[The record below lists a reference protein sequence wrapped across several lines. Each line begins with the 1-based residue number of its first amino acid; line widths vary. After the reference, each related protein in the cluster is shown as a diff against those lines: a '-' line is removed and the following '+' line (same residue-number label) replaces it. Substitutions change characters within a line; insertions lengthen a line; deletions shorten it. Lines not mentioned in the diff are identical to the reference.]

1 MNRLDRSENPEG
13 RLDRAWQKLTFQGKD
28 EFEKKYG
35 RWDTL
40 SDEQRFGSLSS
51 YFSEL
56 REQSEE
62 EKIRRIT
69 EPYVRA
75 MEGVA
80 QLLDRRFGQMEGQL
94 EKMSKSG
101 EELKGHIREL
111 ETKVKEPKQIQDM
124 SIVGTPTGIQPQVNV
139 YTSYPQKMDCR
150 YREKGGPKECIV
162 VETTQEG
169 TYGTCTVGDQVRRMQ
184 ILPRLFTTA
193 FEKAGC
199 PSNRLIR
206 PCEYYTTKKVR
217 IS

>member
-1 MNRLDRSENPEG
+1 MNLLDRRDRPEG
-13 RLDRAWQKLTFQGKD
+13 RLDRAWQKLTFQGKR
-28 EFEKKYG
+28 EFEEKYG
-35 RWDTL
+35 RWDIL
-40 SDEQRFGSLSS
+40 SDEQRFSSLSS

-56 REQSEE
+56 RQQSEE
-62 EKIRRIT
+62 ELIRKTT
-69 EPYVRA
+69 EPYLKA
-75 MEGVA
+75 MESFA

-94 EKMSKSG
+94 ERMSKTG
-101 EELKGHIREL
+101 EELRNHVREL
-111 ETKVKEPKQIQDM
+111 ETKVNEPRQIQDRYM
-124 SIVGTPTGIQPQVNV
+124 VGTPTGIQPQVNV

-199 PSNRLIR
+199 PSNRLVR
-206 PCEYYTTKKVR
+206 PCEYYTTKKVK

>member
-13 RLDRAWQKLTFQGKD
+13 RLDRAWQKLTLQGKG
-28 EFEKKYG
+28 EFEEKYG
-35 RWDTL
+35 RWDIL
-40 SDEQRFGSLSS
+40 SDEQRFSSLSS

-56 REQSEE
+56 RQQTEDDR
-62 EKIRRIT
+62 IRKIT

-75 MEGVA
+75 MESFA
-80 QLLDRRFGQMEGQL
+80 QLLDKRFGQMEGQL
-94 EKMSKSG
+94 EKMSRTG
-101 EELKGHIREL
+101 EELRGHVREL
-111 ETKVKEPKQIQDM
+111 ETKVNEPKQIQDRSM
-124 SIVGTPTGIQPQVNV
+124 VGTPTGIQPQVNV
-139 YTSYPQKMDCR
+139 YASYPLKMDCR

-162 VETTQEG
+162 IETTPEG
-169 TYGTCTVGDQVRRMQ
+169 RYGTCTVGDQVRRMQ

-206 PCEYYTTKKVR
+206 PCEYYLTKRVP